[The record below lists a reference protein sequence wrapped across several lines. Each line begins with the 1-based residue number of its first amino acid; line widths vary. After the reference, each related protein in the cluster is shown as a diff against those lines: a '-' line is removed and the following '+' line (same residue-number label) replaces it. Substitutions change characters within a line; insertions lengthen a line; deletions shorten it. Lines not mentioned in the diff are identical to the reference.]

1 MFNLIDKFVIG
12 SQTRV
17 SKYLET
23 LKQEEKGA
31 SDMVAIIVVIVIIL
45 AVAGIFRTQLT
56 TAVTNV
62 FSRLN
67 TFIGTE

>member
-23 LKQEEKGA
+23 LKKEEKGA
-31 SDMVAIIVVIVIIL
+31 SDMVAIIVVIVIII

-56 TAVTNV
+56 EAVSNV
-62 FSRLN
+62 FGKLN
-67 TFIGTE
+67 TFIGE